1 MPAHQ
6 WMRNFQL
13 EHDDIE
19 FITGLLLEK
28 ELPLSTEQLAR
39 TIIEERLAQEASA
52 LQERFKDARFFNPAE
67 AYKVGQRI
75 IFPALEF
82 ASGVV
87 VKERPGSNAE
97 YEPFTVI
104 QVEFEEENGSSA
116 RHLREFASQLSG
128 PHALSRSDDSD
139 YASTFY
145 SDNVSVDDIMDEAG
159 DDIIYMLENKLAE
172 SDTLVQVAGKW
183 FPKDLLIDV
192 NVGHLHLAEAILDIN
207 NGGPMTTAAILEQ
220 IGGLGSGSQELQEFS
235 LNFVLKDDSR
245 FDEVGPKG
253 VVLWYLTRLEPA
265 EVQQTPR
272 LLHYTPIEYDRS
284 LLSPDMLELEKEI
297 DDEHSP
303 PEVLQ
308 SITRT
313 GAATLNYPHRRTG
326 TLPLNGAMRKVFP
339 TAQRTLRT
347 YVTLVDGQDG
357 EEYPGWVVRKE
368 RYIFGLNKFYRKHKL
383 PVGAYVTAAATD
395 EPGKIV
401 INFNAYRPRTEWVKL
416 VVPKN
421 NQIIFEEDRRA
432 IGAQYDELMLLGA
445 DDLDAVDALFE
456 ISQRKLLASIVQSVI
471 AALANLNPQ
480 GFVHAK
486 TIYSAVNVVKRC
498 PPGPI
503 FAALEGNLDFQN
515 MGGQNWKLRESQEKT
530 Q

>member
-1 MPAHQ
+1 MPAHH
-6 WMRNFQL
+6 WVRTFQIQD
-13 EHDDIE
+13 DDIE

-28 ELPLSTEQLAR
+28 EQPLTTENLAR
-39 TIIEERLAQEASA
+39 IIIEERLAQEASA
-52 LQERFKDARFFNPAE
+52 LQERYKDARFFNPAE
-67 AYKVGQRI
+67 AYEVGQRI

-82 ASGVV
+82 ASGIVV
-87 VKERPGSNAE
+87 TERPGNNVD
-97 YEPFTVI
+97 YEPFSVI
-104 QVEFEEENGSSA
+104 EVQFEGDNGAQPTRS
-116 RHLREFASQLSG
+116 FASQLTR
-128 PHALSRSDDSD
+128 PHALSRSNDDD
-139 YASTFY
+139 YASTLY
-145 SDNVSVDDIMDEAG
+145 SDNLSVDDIMEAAG
-159 DDIIYMLENKLAE
+159 DDIVYMLENKLAE
-172 SDTLVQVAGKW
+172 SDTLVQVTGKW

-207 NGGPMTTAAILEQ
+207 SGGPLTTAAILEQ
-220 IGGLGSGSQELQEFS
+220 MGGLGSGSKELQEFS

-253 VVLWYLTRLEPA
+253 IVLWYLTRLEPA

-272 LLHYTPIEYDRS
+272 LLHYTPAEYDRS

-303 PEVLQ
+303 AEVLQ
-308 SITRT
+308 SISRT
-313 GAATLNYPHRRTG
+313 GSTTLNYPHRRVG

-347 YVTLVDGQDG
+347 YITLVDGQDG

-383 PVGAYVTAAATD
+383 PVGTYITATPTD
-395 EPGKIV
+395 EPGRII

-416 VVPKN
+416 ITPKN
-421 NQIIFEEDRRA
+421 NQIVFEEARRS

-445 DDLDAVDALFE
+445 DDLDAVDALYE
-456 ISQRKLLASIVQSVI
+456 STQQQRKPLVTVIHNIITALAS
-471 AALANLNPQ
+471 LNPQ

-486 TIYSAVNVVKRC
+486 TIYSAVNVIKRC

-503 FAALEGNLDFQN
+503 FATLEANLDFRN
-515 MGGQNWKLRESQEKT
+515 MGGQNWKLKDS
-530 Q
+530 

>member
-1 MPAHQ
+1 MPAHH
-6 WMRNFQL
+6 WVRNFQI
-13 EHDDIE
+13 EQDDIE

-28 ELPLSTEQLAR
+28 EQPLTTESLAR
-39 TIIEERLAQEASA
+39 IIIEQRLAQEANA

-67 AYKVGQRI
+67 GYEVGQRI

-87 VKERPGSNAE
+87 VKERSGSNAD

-104 QVEFEEENGSSA
+104 QVEFEGENGTPGK
-116 RHLREFASQLSG
+116 HLREFASQLTR
-128 PHALSRSDDSD
+128 PHALSRSDDGD
-139 YASTFY
+139 YAARFY
-145 SDNVSVDDIMDEAG
+145 SDNLSADEIMAASS
-159 DDIIYMLENKLAE
+159 DDIIYTLENELSE
-172 SDTLVQVAGKW
+172 NETLVQVTGKW
-183 FPKDLLIDV
+183 FPKDLLTDV

-207 NGGPMTTAAILEQ
+207 SGGPLTTAAILEQ
-220 IGGLGSGSQELQEFS
+220 MGGLGEGSKELQEFS

-253 VVLWYLTRLEPA
+253 IVLWYLTRLEPA

-272 LLHYTPIEYDRS
+272 QLQYNPIEYDRS
-284 LLSPDMLELEKEI
+284 LLSPDMLELEKDI
-297 DDEHSP
+297 DDENSP
-303 PEVLQ
+303 TEVLQ
-308 SITRT
+308 SITRS
-313 GAATLNYPHRRTG
+313 GSITLNYPHRRVG
-326 TLPLNGAMRKVFP
+326 TLPLNAAMRKIFP

-347 YVTLVDGQDG
+347 YITLVDGQDG

-368 RYIFGLNKFYRKHKL
+368 RYVFGLNKFYRKHKL
-383 PVGAYVTAAATD
+383 PVGAYITATSTE

-416 VVPKN
+416 IVPKN
-421 NQIIFEEDRRA
+421 NQILFEEARRS

-456 ISQRKLLASIVQSVI
+456 QRKPLATII
-471 AALANLNPQ
+471 HNIITALATLNPQ

-503 FAALEGNLDFQN
+503 FATLEANLDFRN
-515 MGGQNWKLRESQEKT
+515 MGGQNWKLKDN
-530 Q
+530 

>member
-1 MPAHQ
+1 MPAHH
-6 WMRNFQL
+6 WMRNFQI
-13 EHDDIE
+13 EEDDIE

-28 ELPLSTEQLAR
+28 EQPLTTESLAR
-39 TIIEERLAQEASA
+39 IIIEQRLAQEANA

-67 AYKVGQRI
+67 SYEVGQRI
-75 IFPALEF
+75 IFPALDF

-87 VKERPGSNAE
+87 VDERPGSNAN

-104 QVEFEEENGSSA
+104 RVEFEGDNGASGK
-116 RHLREFASQLSG
+116 HVREFASQLTS
-128 PHALSRSDDSD
+128 PHALSRSDESD
-139 YASTFY
+139 YATTLY
-145 SDNVSVDDIMDEAG
+145 SDNLSADEIMATSG
-159 DDIIYMLENKLAE
+159 DDIIYTLENALSE
-172 SDTLVQVAGKW
+172 SDTLVQVTGKW
-183 FPKDLLIDV
+183 FPKDLLIEV

-207 NGGPMTTAAILEQ
+207 NGGPLTTAEILEQ
-220 IGGLGSGSQELQEFS
+220 MGGLGEGSKELQEFS
-235 LNFVLKDDSR
+235 LNFVLKDDNR

-272 LLHYTPIEYDRS
+272 QLQYNPIEYDRS
-284 LLSPDMLELEKEI
+284 LLSPDMLELEKDI
-297 DDEHSP
+297 DDENSP

-313 GAATLNYPHRRTG
+313 GSTTLNYPHRRVG
-326 TLPLNGAMRKVFP
+326 TLPLNAAMRKVFP

-368 RYIFGLNKFYRKHKL
+368 RYVFGLNKFYRKHKL
-383 PVGAYVTAAATD
+383 PVGAYITATSTD

-416 VVPKN
+416 IVPKN
-421 NQIIFEEDRRA
+421 NQILFEEARRS

-456 ISQRKLLASIVQSVI
+456 ATQQQRKPLAAII
-471 AALANLNPQ
+471 HNIITALATLNPQ

-486 TIYSAVNVVKRC
+486 TIYSAVNVVRRC

-503 FAALEGNLDFQN
+503 FATLEANLDFRN
-515 MGGQNWKLRESQEKT
+515 MGGQNWKLRDN
-530 Q
+530 